1 MITNI
6 IDFKS
11 ILNLKN
17 NIMKTTKNLFS
28 QGMLSIAFVGG
39 LLSNVHAQ
47 TAQSGDWASY
57 NRTLAGDRYSPLN
70 QINAQNVAS
79 LKLVGSFD
87 LQTDIN
93 SFQTGPLVV
102 SGIMYFTTNR
112 FTYAVNAATGKLVW
126 KKERSNAATAGYGA
140 NRGVAYLD
148 GKLFRGTSDSHV
160 LGMNAKDG
168 SILWDVKLDVSGQPG
183 VAIPMAP
190 IAYKGMV
197 FVGTAGGDLVG
208 VTGHV
213 YALDASDGHVIWKFD
228 TITNYADNP
237 KTSTGIPVSGGGY
250 WTSFGLDE
258 ATGILYAPA
267 GNPAPDFDIEA
278 RGEDLKYFNYL
289 IALDI
294 KTGKVIASKQLV
306 KNDIHDWDVSAPPVV
321 FTTKEGRK
329 LVASANKNGLLSV
342 LDIAGIT
349 NDPNGAEKTIP
360 LIYEVPTTTRLNTD
374 VQLSRE
380 VWTYFKPGYLGGN
393 EWNGPAYD
401 PQTNIIYT
409 GADDW
414 GLKAKLA
421 PLDSVKNRI
430 PAPGS
435 NWFGTKDLVT
445 DDPKL
450 ATGWLTAFDAKDGS
464 EKWKYHTTGPI
475 LAGVTPTAGGLVFT
489 ASMNGEV
496 YAFDAATG
504 KILWKGTTN
513 LINGGGVI
521 TYSVNGKQYLAV
533 AAGMKSDLWFG
544 TAKNSKIFI
553 YSL

>member
-1 MITNI
+1 MNTSKNKNFIRAILSAAI
-6 IDFKS
+6 IGG
-11 ILNLKN
+11 
-17 NIMKTTKNLFS
+17 LFS
-28 QGMLSIAFVGG
+28 PA
-39 LLSNVHAQ
+39 NAQ
-47 TAQSGDWASY
+47 TAQSGDWSSY

-70 QINAQNVAS
+70 QFNAKNVAN

-93 SFQTGPLVV
+93 SFQTGPLVID
-102 SGIMYFTTNR
+102 GIMYFTSNT
-112 FTYAVNAATGKLVW
+112 FTYAVNAASGKLVW
-126 KKERSNAATAGYGA
+126 KKERTNAATAGYGA

-160 LGMNAKDG
+160 LSMNAKDG
-168 SILWDVKLDVSGQPG
+168 SLLWDVKLDVSEQPG

-190 IAYKGMV
+190 IAWKGMI
-197 FVGTAGGDLVG
+197 FIGTAGGDLVG

-213 YALDASDGHVIWKFD
+213 YALDTKDGHVIWKFN
-228 TITNYADNP
+228 TISNYADKP

-258 ATGILYAPA
+258 ATGILYVPA

-278 RGEDLKYFNYL
+278 RGEDLKYFNHL
-289 IALDI
+289 IALDT
-294 KTGKVIASKQLV
+294 KTGKMLASKQLV
-306 KNDIHDWDVSAPPVV
+306 KNDIHDWDVSAPPVI
-321 FTTKEGRK
+321 FTSKEGRK
-329 LVASANKNGLLSV
+329 FVASANKNGLLSV
-342 LDIAGIT
+342 LDIAGLQAT
-349 NDPNGAEKTIP
+349 DNGTEKELP

-414 GLKAKLA
+414 GLSAKLMS
-421 PLDSVKNRI
+421 LDSVKNQI
-430 PAPGS
+430 PAAGA
-435 NWFGTKDLVT
+435 NWFGTGNLKT
-445 DDPKL
+445 DAPKL
-450 ATGWLTAFDAKDGS
+450 ATGWLTAFDAKDGA

-496 YAFDAATG
+496 YAFNAATG
-504 KILWKGTTN
+504 KILWKGNTN

-533 AAGMKSDLWFG
+533 AAGMKSNLWFG
-544 TAKNSKIFI
+544 TPKNSKIFI